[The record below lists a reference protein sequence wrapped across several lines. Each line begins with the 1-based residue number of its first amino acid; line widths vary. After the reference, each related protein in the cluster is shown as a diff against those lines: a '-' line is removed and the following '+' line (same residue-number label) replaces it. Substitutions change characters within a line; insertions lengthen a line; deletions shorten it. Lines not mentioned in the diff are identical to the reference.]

1 MPEAKDRLY
10 LLALFQ
16 RALEEIAA
24 HGEELAEMGE
34 PQNNV
39 PEFCRA
45 ILRGEDVH
53 LDNYEPPSGTSS

>member
-16 RALEEIAA
+16 RAIEEIAA
-24 HGEELAEMGE
+24 HCEELAEQGE

-53 LDNYEPPSGTSS
+53 LDSFEPSSGS